1 MSDRV
6 LEFCPP
12 PLVPLAD
19 YPGTGGSIN
28 GRLCTR
34 IPMPLGLGTTYP
46 CCVPCPVQ
54 DWLYPDNFSTI
65 VDAVSY
71 VALASITACIIMLLS
86 FWVLPTTQTHRHY
99 LSVSLVVAVLIMEIP
114 FIIGMATKDK
124 EHKCINEITPYD
136 MASSVPCALSGTFQ
150 LLGGWCVVMWVFLRA
165 LSLHLQI
172 CWQVTPGKPFFI
184 ISQIVGWAFPAA
196 MTAIALAVTGVS
208 QRFGNTC
215 HINTKNGLGT
225 FWGPLLAVAA
235 AAIVIQFVT
244 FGYCINVYLRSLF
257 EDAPSTEGGSV
268 SYSNS
273 RISATYTQALRRV
286 KRVIAMQWRGILVVI
301 VVIVDVIVF
310 ATVFLQFEGTTEK
323 TPANISRAGEWL
335 ECLIL
340 NGGDKNKCLSEGEKM
355 VVPEATAAAVL
366 FLLSCN
372 GFWVAIFLGR
382 WSMITGWW
390 HLVRKEKPNDE
401 FVSLSAARPSSFGP
415 NPRTYEDL
423 PSSATN
429 YSATAE
435 EREQYRE
442 NYAKGVYEMEYNKQP
457 SILVHESFRPKKSVQ
472 IKRALT
478 QPIVPTIGNVKKGSG
493 RPPVVQEDEEMGNIG
508 YTATVTG
515 GYSRPIMSRS
525 VTAPIGLARSNSV
538 QSKNEISSQE
548 QEALELSVAS
558 ATRGRQNSRPP
569 FPSAHRI

>member
-6 LEFCPP
+6 LEFCPK

-19 YPGTGGSIN
+19 YPATGGSIN

-34 IPMPLGLGTTYP
+34 IPMPFGLGTTYP

-71 VALASITACIIMLLS
+71 VNLASITACLFMLLS

-99 LSVSLVVAVLIMEIP
+99 LSVSLVVAVLIMEAS
-114 FIIGMATKDK
+114 FVVGMATKDK
-124 EHKCINEITPYD
+124 DHKCINEITPYD
-136 MASSVPCALSGTFQ
+136 MASSVPCALSGTFV

-172 CWQVTPGKPFFI
+172 CWQVTPGKPYFI

-215 HINTKNGLGT
+215 HINTKNGLAT

-268 SYSNS
+268 AYTNS

-323 TPANISRAGEWL
+323 TPANIARAGKWL

-340 NGGDKNKCLSEGEKM
+340 NEGDKNKCLDEAEAM

-382 WSMITGWW
+382 WSMVTGWW
-390 HLVRKEKPNDE
+390 HLIRKEKPNDE

-429 YSATAE
+429 YSSSAD
-435 EREQYRE
+435 ERYRE
-442 NYAKGVYEMEYNKQP
+442 NYAKGVYEMEYGKQA
-457 SILVHESFRPKKSVQ
+457 SIVVHESFRPKKASHQ
-472 IKRALT
+472 MKRSFS
-478 QPIVPTIGNVKKGSG
+478 QPTVPNMKKGSG
-493 RPPVVQEDEEMGNIG
+493 RPPVVQEDEELGNVG

-515 GYSRPIMSRS
+515 GFSRPVLSRS
-525 VTAPIGLARSNSV
+525 VTAPIAIGVARTNSLRA
-538 QSKNEISSQE
+538 KIETASQE
-548 QEALELSVAS
+548 EEALELSVAS
-558 ATRGRQNSRPP
+558 ARGRQNSRQP

>member
-1 MSDRV
+1 MSEKL
-6 LEFCPP
+6 LEFCPT

-19 YPGTGGSIN
+19 FPATGGSIN
-28 GRLCTR
+28 GRLCTK
-34 IPMPLGLGTTYP
+34 IPTPFGTTYP

-54 DWLYPDNFSTI
+54 DWLYPDNFSRI
-65 VDAVSY
+65 VDAVAY
-71 VALASITACIIMLLS
+71 VNLASITACLFMLLS

-99 LSVSLVVAVLIMEIP
+99 LSVSLVVAVLIMEAS
-114 FIIGMATKDK
+114 FVVGMATKDK
-124 EHKCINEITPYD
+124 DHKCINEITPYD
-136 MASSVPCALSGTFQ
+136 MASSVPCALSGTFV

-172 CWQVTPGKPFFI
+172 CWQVTPGKPYFI

-196 MTAIALAVTGVS
+196 MTAVALAVTGVS

-215 HINTKNGLGT
+215 HINTKNGLAT

-268 SYSNS
+268 AYTNS

-323 TPANISRAGEWL
+323 TPANIARAGEWL

-340 NGGDKNKCLSEGEKM
+340 NKGEKNKCLDEAEAM

-382 WSMITGWW
+382 WSMVTGWW

-401 FVSLSAARPSSFGP
+401 FVSLSAARPGSTFGP

-429 YSATAE
+429 YSSNAD
-435 EREQYRE
+435 ERYRE
-442 NYAKGVYEMEYNKQP
+442 NYAKGVYEMEYGKQT
-457 SILVHESFRPKKSVQ
+457 SIVVHESFRQKKGHQ
-472 IKRALT
+472 MKRSFS
-478 QPIVPTIGNVKKGSG
+478 QPIVPTAATNVKKGSG
-493 RPPVVQEDEEMGNIG
+493 RPPVVQEDEELGNIG

-515 GYSRPIMSRS
+515 GYSRPILNRS
-525 VTAPIGLARSNSV
+525 VTAPIGVARANSLRA
-538 QSKNEISSQE
+538 ETPTQE

-558 ATRGRQNSRPP
+558 ASRGRQNPRPP